1 MKTQHTITNKKG
13 SELKF
18 PIFLA
23 VLSPQH
29 EFGLRYWHH
38 PMTSN
43 HEFSE

>member
-1 MKTQHTITNKKG
+1 MKTQHTITNKKE

-29 EFGLRYWHH
+29 ENWSVVLAPSHD
-38 PMTSN
+38 
-43 HEFSE
+43 